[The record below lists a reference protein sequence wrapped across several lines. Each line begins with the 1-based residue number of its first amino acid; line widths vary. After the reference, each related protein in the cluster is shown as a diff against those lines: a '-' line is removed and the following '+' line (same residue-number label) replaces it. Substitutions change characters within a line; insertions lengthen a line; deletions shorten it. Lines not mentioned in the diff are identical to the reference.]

1 MTEPLPPLVAPWR
14 IGVDVGGTFT
24 DMVLRDS
31 AGAVRI
37 YKAPSVPADPSEG
50 VLGVL
55 RLAAQQLDL
64 PLTALLRDCALFVH
78 GSTVATNTILEK
90 KGAKV
95 GMLTTEGFRDSLE
108 IRRGIRDNQWDHRAP
123 FPPVLAPRYLRL
135 PVRGRIGAD
144 GKELAPLA
152 AEDVDAAARV
162 FADEGVESVAV
173 CLFNSFLDGTHEHA
187 VGAQLAKSWAG
198 KWISLSSEVM
208 PTMGEYERG
217 STAVVNAY
225 IAPKV
230 TSYLSALDAQLR
242 QLGLPHSLLLL
253 QSNGGAVSVAQVAN
267 RPVMLVLSGPAAGV
281 GALKGCAAPGEAANL
296 ISMEIGG
303 TSCDVMVMA
312 RGQVPVADEL
322 MIDGYH
328 LTTPSVEIHTV
339 GAGGGAIAWV
349 DDAGLLHVGPQG
361 AGARPGPAAY
371 GLGGEQPTVTD
382 AQLVLGRLRPGPLA
396 GGAVTLDGALARK
409 AVEDKLARPLG
420 LSVEDAAAGVIR
432 LLEQNLLH
440 AVERLS
446 IERGHNPATFT
457 LVAAG
462 GAGPMH
468 GTAVARALGCS
479 RALLPRAAGAF
490 CALGMLQSDVRQ
502 DYLQV
507 FLADLDKVDQPA
519 LDAGFGQLEIARPR
533 RARPRRVWRHR
544 RDRARNGPAL
554 RRPAM
559 AGPGRPQRQR
569 LRRRR
574 RPPGLRSGAS
584 APVRPHPARRPHRHH
599 RASRRR
605 PRPPRL
611 DAAGRALAAGRAA
624 QAAREAQGLDRS
636 GARLA
641 RRADLR
647 RRRSAAGLQARR
659 SAADRG
665 THHDRLRRPARPARG
680 RCARRLSDSCWSRLM
695 SPTLDPVTLAL
706 VQNRLDHISHQM
718 GWVMTR
724 TARSPIFSQSHDFS
738 CFIADARGTLI
749 SQADGIPIHTGGGGF
764 AVRAILRDFKDAIQP
779 EDVFLLNDPY
789 TAGGNHLPDW
799 VIARPVFVA
808 GALVAFA
815 CNRAHQADIG
825 GGAAGTYNSAA
836 TEIFHEGIRL
846 PVLKL
851 IEGGRTRDD
860 LWRLLLINTRLPD
873 ALDGDLRAMIGSTR
887 IGAERLALLVEELGA
902 GRAGDFFEGVLDH
915 ADRRFRTCIDRLAE
929 GVWRAEETVDNDCFE
944 PIDGRIAVT
953 LTVKDRRLIVD
964 FAGTSPQIRGFKNSS
979 IANSTSAVF
988 MALASFFEP
997 DLPKNEGAF
1006 RSVEIRL
1013 PEGTLVN
1020 ARAPAPMTMNTVFV
1034 AHEIVHVVWK
1044 ALGQALPERA
1054 SAGWSKAVHAVT
1066 AGLRADGGRYVM
1078 YQWAGAPAGGGVE
1091 GRDGF
1096 HLIGHLITLGGLTL
1110 PNLETY
1116 EHLYPVRFRRQELRC
1131 DSAGPGRF
1139 RGGAGCDY
1147 EVEIFTPADYAF
1159 RGEGVG
1165 APSSFGAAG
1174 GRAGSGGEVVLTLA
1188 DGKRIQA
1195 PKYGV
1200 ERHGPGTYRA
1210 LSPGGGGYGD
1220 PRTRDPARVLRDVR
1234 DGVVSRARRR
1244 ARLRRGDR
1252 RRRPEHRRGAH
1263 RRSSGR

>member
-1 MTEPLPPLVAPWR
+1 MTDPLPPLVAPWR

-37 YKAPSVPADPSEG
+37 YKATSVPADPSEG

-144 GKELAPLA
+144 GKELAQLA
-152 AEDVDAAARV
+152 TEDVDAAARV
-162 FADEGVESVAV
+162 FAAEGVESVAV

-281 GALKGCAAPGEAANL
+281 GALKGCAAPGKAANL

-322 MIDGYH
+322 LIDGYH

-409 AVEDKLARPLG
+409 AVEDKLAKPLG

-507 FLADLDKVDQPA
+507 FLADLDKVDQPT
-519 LDAGFGQLEIARPR
+519 LDAGFAQLES
-533 RARPRRVWRHR
+533 RARDALGREGFGATAAIEREMDLRYDGQQWPVRVALNGAGF
-544 RDRARNGPAL
+544 DANAARQAFEAEHQRLFGHIQPGGRIDITAL
-554 RRPAM
+554 RVV
-559 AGPGRPQRQR
+559 GR
-569 LRRRR
+569 
-574 RPPGLRSGAS
+574 G
-584 APVRPHPARRPHRHH
+584 
-599 RASRRR
+599 
-605 PRPPRL
+605 RL
-611 DAAGRALAAGRAA
+611 DWTPPAARSP
-624 QAAREAQGLDRS
+624 QAAPPKPRE
-636 GARLA
+636 
-641 RRADLR
+641 RRKVWIDPAHGWRDVPIYDGADLR
-647 RRRSAAGLQARR
+647 PGCKLDGPLLIEERTMTAFVGPR
-659 SAADRG
+659 
-665 THHDRLRRPARPARG
+665 DRLE
-680 RCARRLSDSCWSRLM
+680 
-695 SPTLDPVTLAL
+695 V
-706 VQNRLDHISHQM
+706 
-718 GWVMTR
+718 
-724 TARSPIFSQSHDFS
+724 
-738 CFIADARGTLI
+738 DARDDFLI
-749 SQADGIPIHTGGGGF
+749 H
-764 AVRAILRDFKDAIQP
+764 V
-779 EDVFLLNDPY
+779 
-789 TAGGNHLPDW
+789 
-799 VIARPVFVA
+799 
-808 GALVAFA
+808 
-815 CNRAHQADIG
+815 
-825 GGAAGTYNSAA
+825 GAAS
-836 TEIFHEGIRL
+836 
-846 PVLKL
+846 
-851 IEGGRTRDD
+851 
-860 LWRLLLINTRLPD
+860 
-873 ALDGDLRAMIGSTR
+873 
-887 IGAERLALLVEELGA
+887 
-902 GRAGDFFEGVLDH
+902 
-915 ADRRFRTCIDRLAE
+915 
-929 GVWRAEETVDNDCFE
+929 
-944 PIDGRIAVT
+944 
-953 LTVKDRRLIVD
+953 
-964 FAGTSPQIRGFKNSS
+964 
-979 IANSTSAVF
+979 
-988 MALASFFEP
+988 
-997 DLPKNEGAF
+997 
-1006 RSVEIRL
+1006 
-1013 PEGTLVN
+1013 
-1020 ARAPAPMTMNTVFV
+1020 
-1034 AHEIVHVVWK
+1034 
-1044 ALGQALPERA
+1044 
-1054 SAGWSKAVHAVT
+1054 
-1066 AGLRADGGRYVM
+1066 
-1078 YQWAGAPAGGGVE
+1078 
-1091 GRDGF
+1091 
-1096 HLIGHLITLGGLTL
+1096 
-1110 PNLETY
+1110 
-1116 EHLYPVRFRRQELRC
+1116 
-1131 DSAGPGRF
+1131 
-1139 RGGAGCDY
+1139 
-1147 EVEIFTPADYAF
+1147 
-1159 RGEGVG
+1159 
-1165 APSSFGAAG
+1165 
-1174 GRAGSGGEVVLTLA
+1174 
-1188 DGKRIQA
+1188 
-1195 PKYGV
+1195 
-1200 ERHGPGTYRA
+1200 
-1210 LSPGGGGYGD
+1210 
-1220 PRTRDPARVLRDVR
+1220 
-1234 DGVVSRARRR
+1234 
-1244 ARLRRGDR
+1244 
-1252 RRRPEHRRGAH
+1252 
-1263 RRSSGR
+1263 

>member
-1 MTEPLPPLVAPWR
+1 MTRAQQRDAKLTSFMTSPLPPLVAPWR

-108 IRRGIRDNQWDHRAP
+108 IRRGIRENQWDHRAP

-144 GKELAPLA
+144 GKELAPLVA
-152 AEDVDAAARV
+152 GDVDAAARV

-173 CLFNSFLDGTHEHA
+173 CLFNSFLDGAHEHA
-187 VGAQLAKSWAG
+187 VGAQLAKSWTG

-230 TSYLSALDAQLR
+230 TSYLGALDAQLR

-253 QSNGGAVSVAQVAN
+253 QSNGGAVSVAQIAN

-281 GALKGCAAPGEAANL
+281 GALKGCAAPGETANL

-322 MIDGYH
+322 VIDGYH

-409 AVEDKLARPLG
+409 AVEHKLAKPLG

-507 FLADLDKVDQPA
+507 FLADLDKVDRSG
-519 LDAGFGQLEIARPR
+519 LDAGFGQLES
-533 RARPRRVWRHR
+533 RARDALAREGFGATAAIEREMDLRYDGQQWPVRVALNGAGF
-544 RDRARNGPAL
+544 DAAAARQTFEAEHQRLFGHIQPGGRIDITAL
-554 RRPAM
+554 RVV
-559 AGPGRPQRQR
+559 GR
-569 LRRRR
+569 
-574 RPPGLRSGAS
+574 G
-584 APVRPHPARRPHRHH
+584 
-599 RASRRR
+599 
-605 PRPPRL
+605 RL
-611 DAAGRALAAGRAA
+611 DWTPP
-624 QAAREAQGLDRS
+624 AARAPQTTSPKPRE
-636 GARLA
+636 
-641 RRADLR
+641 RRKVWIDPAHGWREVPIYDGADLR
-647 RRRSAAGLQARR
+647 PGCKLEGPLLIEERTMTAFVGPR
-659 SAADRG
+659 
-665 THHDRLRRPARPARG
+665 DRLE
-680 RCARRLSDSCWSRLM
+680 
-695 SPTLDPVTLAL
+695 V
-706 VQNRLDHISHQM
+706 
-718 GWVMTR
+718 
-724 TARSPIFSQSHDFS
+724 
-738 CFIADARGTLI
+738 DARDDFLI
-749 SQADGIPIHTGGGGF
+749 H
-764 AVRAILRDFKDAIQP
+764 V
-779 EDVFLLNDPY
+779 
-789 TAGGNHLPDW
+789 
-799 VIARPVFVA
+799 
-808 GALVAFA
+808 
-815 CNRAHQADIG
+815 
-825 GGAAGTYNSAA
+825 GAAS
-836 TEIFHEGIRL
+836 
-846 PVLKL
+846 
-851 IEGGRTRDD
+851 
-860 LWRLLLINTRLPD
+860 
-873 ALDGDLRAMIGSTR
+873 
-887 IGAERLALLVEELGA
+887 
-902 GRAGDFFEGVLDH
+902 
-915 ADRRFRTCIDRLAE
+915 
-929 GVWRAEETVDNDCFE
+929 
-944 PIDGRIAVT
+944 
-953 LTVKDRRLIVD
+953 
-964 FAGTSPQIRGFKNSS
+964 
-979 IANSTSAVF
+979 
-988 MALASFFEP
+988 
-997 DLPKNEGAF
+997 
-1006 RSVEIRL
+1006 
-1013 PEGTLVN
+1013 
-1020 ARAPAPMTMNTVFV
+1020 
-1034 AHEIVHVVWK
+1034 
-1044 ALGQALPERA
+1044 
-1054 SAGWSKAVHAVT
+1054 
-1066 AGLRADGGRYVM
+1066 
-1078 YQWAGAPAGGGVE
+1078 
-1091 GRDGF
+1091 
-1096 HLIGHLITLGGLTL
+1096 
-1110 PNLETY
+1110 
-1116 EHLYPVRFRRQELRC
+1116 
-1131 DSAGPGRF
+1131 
-1139 RGGAGCDY
+1139 
-1147 EVEIFTPADYAF
+1147 
-1159 RGEGVG
+1159 
-1165 APSSFGAAG
+1165 
-1174 GRAGSGGEVVLTLA
+1174 
-1188 DGKRIQA
+1188 
-1195 PKYGV
+1195 
-1200 ERHGPGTYRA
+1200 
-1210 LSPGGGGYGD
+1210 
-1220 PRTRDPARVLRDVR
+1220 
-1234 DGVVSRARRR
+1234 
-1244 ARLRRGDR
+1244 
-1252 RRRPEHRRGAH
+1252 
-1263 RRSSGR
+1263 

>member
-1 MTEPLPPLVAPWR
+1 MTDPLPPLVAPWR

-144 GKELAPLA
+144 GKQLAPLA
-152 AEDVDAAARV
+152 AEDVDAAGRV
-162 FADEGVESVAV
+162 FTDEGVESVAV

-187 VGAQLAKSWAG
+187 VGAQLAKSWTG

-322 MIDGYH
+322 LIDGYH

-396 GGAVTLDGALARK
+396 GGAVTLDGALARQ
-409 AVEDKLARPLG
+409 AVEDKLAKPLG
-420 LSVEDAAAGVIR
+420 LSVEEAAAGVIR

-519 LDAGFGQLEIARPR
+519 LDAGFAQLES
-533 RARPRRVWRHR
+533 RARDALAREGFGATAAIEREMDLRYDGQQWPVRVALNGAGF
-544 RDRARNGPAL
+544 DANAARQAFEAEHQRLFGHIQPGGRIDITAL
-554 RRPAM
+554 RVV
-559 AGPGRPQRQR
+559 GR
-569 LRRRR
+569 
-574 RPPGLRSGAS
+574 G
-584 APVRPHPARRPHRHH
+584 
-599 RASRRR
+599 
-605 PRPPRL
+605 RL
-611 DAAGRALAAGRAA
+611 DWTPPAARAP
-624 QAAREAQGLDRS
+624 QAAPPKPRE
-636 GARLA
+636 
-641 RRADLR
+641 RRKVWIDPAHGWRDVPIYDGADLR
-647 RRRSAAGLQARR
+647 PGCKL
-659 SAADRG
+659 
-665 THHDRLRRPARPARG
+665 
-680 RCARRLSDSCWSRLM
+680 
-695 SPTLDPVTLAL
+695 
-706 VQNRLDHISHQM
+706 
-718 GWVMTR
+718 
-724 TARSPIFSQSHDFS
+724 
-738 CFIADARGTLI
+738 
-749 SQADGIPIHTGGGGF
+749 
-764 AVRAILRDFKDAIQP
+764 
-779 EDVFLLNDPY
+779 
-789 TAGGNHLPDW
+789 
-799 VIARPVFVA
+799 
-808 GALVAFA
+808 
-815 CNRAHQADIG
+815 
-825 GGAAGTYNSAA
+825 
-836 TEIFHEGIRL
+836 EG
-846 PVLKL
+846 P
-851 IEGGRTRDD
+851 
-860 LWRLLLINTRLPD
+860 
-873 ALDGDLRAMIGSTR
+873 
-887 IGAERLALLVEELGA
+887 LLVEE
-902 GRAGDFFEGVLDH
+902 
-915 ADRRFRTCIDRLAE
+915 RTTTAFVGPRDRLE
-929 GVWRAEETVDNDCFE
+929 VDARDDF
-944 PIDGRIAVT
+944 
-953 LTVKDRRLIVD
+953 LI
-964 FAGTSPQIRGFKNSS
+964 
-979 IANSTSAVF
+979 
-988 MALASFFEP
+988 
-997 DLPKNEGAF
+997 
-1006 RSVEIRL
+1006 
-1013 PEGTLVN
+1013 
-1020 ARAPAPMTMNTVFV
+1020 
-1034 AHEIVHVVWK
+1034 H
-1044 ALGQALPERA
+1044 
-1054 SAGWSKAVHAVT
+1054 
-1066 AGLRADGGRYVM
+1066 
-1078 YQWAGAPAGGGVE
+1078 
-1091 GRDGF
+1091 
-1096 HLIGHLITLGGLTL
+1096 
-1110 PNLETY
+1110 
-1116 EHLYPVRFRRQELRC
+1116 
-1131 DSAGPGRF
+1131 
-1139 RGGAGCDY
+1139 
-1147 EVEIFTPADYAF
+1147 
-1159 RGEGVG
+1159 VG
-1165 APSSFGAAG
+1165 AAS
-1174 GRAGSGGEVVLTLA
+1174 
-1188 DGKRIQA
+1188 
-1195 PKYGV
+1195 
-1200 ERHGPGTYRA
+1200 
-1210 LSPGGGGYGD
+1210 
-1220 PRTRDPARVLRDVR
+1220 
-1234 DGVVSRARRR
+1234 
-1244 ARLRRGDR
+1244 
-1252 RRRPEHRRGAH
+1252 
-1263 RRSSGR
+1263 